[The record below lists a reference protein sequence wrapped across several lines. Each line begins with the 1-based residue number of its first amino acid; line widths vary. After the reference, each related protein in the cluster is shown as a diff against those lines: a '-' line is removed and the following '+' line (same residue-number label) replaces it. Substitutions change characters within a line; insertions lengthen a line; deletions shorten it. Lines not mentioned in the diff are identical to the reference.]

1 MLDELLETHR
11 VLDGLV
17 ERHQVPGAQLVVRR
31 GGETAVSVAGVT
43 RLGSGDRVTAASA
56 FALGSITKP
65 ITAKLVLALVEDGE
79 LDLDAS
85 LAEHLGPA
93 HRNRT
98 LRQLLS
104 HTAGLP
110 ATLREE
116 HEGLTR
122 ARWAAR
128 FDEEVFPPG
137 GQFSYSNA
145 GFVLAGHLVEVITG
159 MSWLDAVHAIV
170 LEPLGIS
177 AGEPAAGHSVQ
188 SGRTVVLDGPP
199 GPAIEAPA
207 GGLALSASD
216 LVALLDETERMC
228 EDQVAGL
235 AVGPFGL
242 ADGWGLG
249 WARYGT
255 WWGHDGTGDGTS
267 AHVRF
272 DPATGDAVVL
282 TANASTGPLL
292 WQEVLER
299 LKEEGIVVGDHPF
312 SSLPGAGEPVAPPA
326 GATGRY
332 VNGGLVLD
340 VTSTSDGLALALG
353 GRPYAGL
360 TCFSGHRFVAGEL
373 TSARMAYTGRFVA
386 GPDDGITHV
395 QISGRLSRKL

>member
-1 MLDELLETHR
+1 MLDELVEEHR
-11 VLDGLV
+11 I
-17 ERHQVPGAQLVVRR
+17 PGAQLVIRH
-31 GGETAVSVAGVT
+31 GGETTTSAAGVT
-43 RLGSGDRVTAASA
+43 PEAA
-56 FALGSITKP
+56 FPLGSITKP
-65 ITAKLVLALVEDGE
+65 VTAKLVMALVEDGE

-110 ATLREE
+110 ATLREQ
-116 HEGLTR
+116 HETLTR

-128 FDEEVFPPG
+128 FDDEVFPPG

-145 GFVLAGHLVEVITG
+145 GYVLAGHLAELITG
-159 MSWLDAVHAIV
+159 MSWADAVTAIV
-170 LEPLGIS
+170 LEPLGIT
-177 AGEPAAGHSVQ
+177 PAFTVDGGDRAVVAGHSVQ

-207 GGLALSASD
+207 GGLALSATEV
-216 LVALLDETERMC
+216 LALLDPGTMC
-228 EDQVAGL
+228 EDQVAGM

-249 WARYGT
+249 WARYQT

-272 DPATGDAVVL
+272 DPATGNAVVL
-282 TANASTGPLL
+282 TANASSGPLL
-292 WQEVLER
+292 WQAVLER
-299 LKEEGIVVGDHPF
+299 LAGRGVVVGDHPF
-312 SSLPGAGEPVAPPA
+312 SSLPDAGDPVPPPA

-340 VTSTSDGLALALG
+340 VTTTPAGDLALALD

-360 TCFSGHRFVAGEL
+360 TCFSGHRFLAVEL
-373 TSARMAYTGRFVA
+373 TSARMAYTGRFVT
-386 GPDDGITHV
+386 GPGHDITHV

>member
-1 MLDELLETHR
+1 MLDELI
-11 VLDGLV
+11 
-17 ERHQVPGAQLVVRR
+17 ERHQVPGAQLVIRR
-31 GGETAVSVAGVT
+31 GGETTVSVAGVT
-43 RLGSGDRVTAASA
+43 RLGSGDAVTAASA
-56 FALGSITKP
+56 FPLGSITKP
-65 ITAKLVLALVEDGE
+65 ITAKLVMVLVEDGE

-85 LAEHLGPA
+85 LEEHLGPV

-145 GFVLAGHLVEVITG
+145 GFVLAGHLVELITG
-159 MSWLDAVHAIV
+159 MSWPDAVHAVV
-170 LEPLGIS
+170 LEPSGIS
-177 AGEPAAGHSVQ
+177 TGDPTAGHTVQ
-188 SGRTVVLDGPP
+188 SGRTVVLDGPQ

-216 LVALLDETERMC
+216 LVALLDTGSGRMC

-249 WARYGT
+249 WARYQT

-292 WQEVLER
+292 WQAVLER
-299 LKEEGIVVGDHPF
+299 LAEQGVAVGDHPF
-312 SSLPGAGEPVAPPA
+312 ASLPGAGDPVPPPA

-340 VTSTSDGLALALG
+340 VTTTSGGGLALALG

-360 TCFSGHRFVAGEL
+360 TCFSGHRFVADEL
-373 TSARMAYTGRFVA
+373 TSARMAYTGRFVT